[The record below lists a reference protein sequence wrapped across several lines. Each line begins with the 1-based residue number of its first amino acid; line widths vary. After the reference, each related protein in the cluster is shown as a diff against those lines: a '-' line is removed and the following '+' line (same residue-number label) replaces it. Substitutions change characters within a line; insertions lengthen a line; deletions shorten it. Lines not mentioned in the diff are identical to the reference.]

1 MRTVAVLALLLYAGT
16 MPAASA
22 DRGVGV
28 PATGGGILEVHA
40 PGIRLFDLHEPGLMG
55 TWGQFLATT
64 RMLNEEPLP
73 PALQNRL
80 MSIVA
85 TYQALTPVDRPAFFV
100 AQYFDLLSER
110 LLSADAGSSRDVL
123 PMQVCPVFASGADA
137 PVSSLLALASGLPDD
152 LFVDAPGEPDRYRY
166 LFLQTEFSHCRF
178 LATLG
183 TADETRLPVAG
194 ELAGVAGPAPARLS
208 FTLGTRSWLAD
219 LNSADELRALVE
231 TVGDVDAIAAF
242 RSEMGSAGP
251 TDEADVLAFI
261 RLLSLFATR
270 GSNGYAAVPV
280 LCPLLIGSEDDVSGG
295 QAERPQPRDLQRG
308 PLQVADALALA
319 YAARTA
325 FLDIVPFPIRT
336 PDDLLGARLA
346 VMEALAEGRVHR
358 VGDERVDALLHR
370 FVTGA
375 ELLLPTL
382 LAQEKTPPI
391 GD

>member
-1 MRTVAVLALLLYAGT
+1 MRTVAVLALLLYAGA
-16 MPAASA
+16 MPASSA
-22 DRGVGV
+22 DRGAV
-28 PATGGGILEVHA
+28 PATGSGILDV
-40 PGIRLFDLHEPGLMG
+40 PGIRLFDLHEPGLMV

-64 RMLNEEPLP
+64 RMLNEEPIP
-73 PALQNRL
+73 PLLQSRL
-80 MSIVA
+80 MSVVA

-110 LLSADAGSSRDVL
+110 LLSADGGSSRDVL

-137 PVSSLLALASGLPDD
+137 PVSSLLALASGLPDE
-152 LFVDAPGEPDRYRY
+152 LFVNAPGEPDRYRH

-183 TADETRLPVAG
+183 AADEARLPVAG
-194 ELAGVAGPAPARLS
+194 ELSGASGPAPARLS
-208 FTLGTRSWLAD
+208 FTLGTRRWSAD

-242 RSEMGSAGP
+242 RGEMRSAGP
-251 TDEADVLAFI
+251 ADEADVLAFI

-270 GSNGYAAVPV
+270 SSNGYAAVPV
-280 LCPLLIGSEDDVSGG
+280 LFPLLSGSGDDESGG
-295 QAERPQPRDLQRG
+295 QAQGLRMQPLQAA

-319 YAARTA
+319 YEARAA
-325 FLDIVPFPIRT
+325 FLDIVPFPVRT

-346 VMEALAEGRVHR
+346 VMQALAEGGVYRA
-358 VGDERVDALLHR
+358 GDERVEALLHR

-375 ELLLPTL
+375 DLLLPTL
-382 LAQEKTPPI
+382 LAQEKTPLI

>member
-1 MRTVAVLALLLYAGT
+1 MRTVAVLALLLYAGA
-16 MPAASA
+16 MPASSA
-22 DRGVGV
+22 DRGVAV
-28 PATGGGILEVHA
+28 PATGSGILDV

-80 MSIVA
+80 MSVVA

-137 PVSSLLALASGLPDD
+137 PVESLLALASGLPDD
-152 LFVDAPGEPDRYRY
+152 LFVNAPGEPDRYRY

-183 TADETRLPVAG
+183 AADETLLPVAG
-194 ELAGVAGPAPARLS
+194 ELPGVSGPAPARLS
-208 FTLGTRSWLAD
+208 FTLGTRSWSAD

-242 RSEMGSAGP
+242 RREMRSTGTA
-251 TDEADVLAFI
+251 DEAEVLAFI

-280 LCPLLIGSEDDVSGG
+280 LFPLLSGSGDGA
-295 QAERPQPRDLQRG
+295 QAERLQAG
-308 PLQVADALALA
+308 PLQVADALSLA
-319 YAARTA
+319 YAARAA

-336 PDDLLGARLA
+336 PEDLLGARLA
-346 VMEALAEGRVHR
+346 VMEALAEGGVCRA
-358 VGDERVDALLHR
+358 GDERVKALLDR

-375 ELLLPTL
+375 DLLLPTL